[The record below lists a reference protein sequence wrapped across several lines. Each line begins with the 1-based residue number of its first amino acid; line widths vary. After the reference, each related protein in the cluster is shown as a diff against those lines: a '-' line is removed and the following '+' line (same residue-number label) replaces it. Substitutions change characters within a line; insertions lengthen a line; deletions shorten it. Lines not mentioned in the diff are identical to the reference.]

1 VIKKLLLLLLVALLA
16 SCAQTTK
23 STVPSQSIPSVT
35 PSLGQ
40 TSASLPSLSKS
51 PTLPQAP
58 AGWHWISG
66 VRASVAVPA
75 NYVGGSPENLKAIAA
90 ALPKAGLDS
99 DALAAL
105 LGRYVG
111 PTNLFAID
119 RSTLS
124 KAFPTNLSVA
134 LDGNPK
140 EKELD
145 SYLANA
151 VKELGSDWQV
161 QKQEKIALGVG
172 KNRQF
177 ARIEAKSQKSPVT
190 AVFYITA
197 DAGKFW
203 LLTFT
208 TESGVFDKQQSDFE
222 KIVSSIQ
229 Y

>member
-1 VIKKLLLLLLVALLA
+1 VIKKLFCCLGIVTLVGCGRTTESSAP
-16 SCAQTTK
+16 AQ
-23 STVPSQSIPSVT
+23 STQSINPPVI
-35 PSLGQ
+35 Q
-40 TSASLPSLSKS
+40 TSTLPLSSSKS
-51 PTLPQAP
+51 LNLPAAP
-58 AGWHWISG
+58 VGWRWISG
-66 VRASVAVPA
+66 VSASLAVPA

-90 ALPKAGLDS
+90 SLPEARLDS
-99 DALAAL
+99 DALVAL

-140 EKELD
+140 EKDLD

-161 QKQEKIALGVG
+161 QKQEKITLG
-172 KNRQF
+172 NRQF
-177 ARIEAKSQKSPVT
+177 ARIRARSHKSPVT
-190 AVFYITA
+190 GIFYLTE

-203 LLTFT
+203 LLTCTAENGDAQRQYSNFQKIA
-208 TESGVFDKQQSDFE
+208 ESLR
-222 KIVSSIQ
+222 
-229 Y
+229 

>member
-1 VIKKLLLLLLVALLA
+1 MKKLFCCLGIVTLVGCGRTTESSAP
-16 SCAQTTK
+16 AQ
-23 STVPSQSIPSVT
+23 STQSINP
-35 PSLGQ
+35 PAIQ
-40 TSASLPSLSKS
+40 TSTLPLSSSKS
-51 PTLPQAP
+51 SNLPAAP
-58 AGWHWISG
+58 VGWRWISG
-66 VRASVAVPA
+66 VSASLAVPA

-90 ALPKAGLDS
+90 NLPEARLDR
-99 DALAAL
+99 DALVSL

-140 EKELD
+140 EKDLD

-161 QKQEKIALGVG
+161 QKQEKITLGVG
-172 KNRQF
+172 KNQQF
-177 ARIEAKSQKSPVT
+177 ARIRAKSQKSPVT
-190 AVFYITA
+190 AIFYITA

-208 TESGVFDKQQSDFE
+208 TENGVFDKQQSDFQ
-222 KIVSSIQ
+222 KIASSIH